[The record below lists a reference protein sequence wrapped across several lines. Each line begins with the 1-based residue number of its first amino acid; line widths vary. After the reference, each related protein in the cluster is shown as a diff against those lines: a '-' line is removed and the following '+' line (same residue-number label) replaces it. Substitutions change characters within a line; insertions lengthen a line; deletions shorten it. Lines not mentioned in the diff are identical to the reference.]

1 MNIYVGNLLFDV
13 TEDELREAFKPF
25 GEVTEVRLIMDKFS
39 GKSKGFGFIE
49 MPSKEEA
56 EKAIEE
62 LNSKEMKGRAM
73 TVNEAK
79 PKTDRG
85 GRGRRGGFGG
95 GRGGGG
101 RERGGYGGGG
111 GRGGG
116 GGYGGG
122 GGRGGGGR
130 Y

>member
-13 TEDELREAFKPF
+13 TEDELKEAFSPF

-39 GKSKGFGFIE
+39 GKSKGFGFVE

-62 LNSKEMKGRAM
+62 MNGKEMKGRAM
-73 TVNEAK
+73 TVNVAK

-85 GRGRRGGFGG
+85 GRGRGGFGG
-95 GRGGGG
+95 GQG
-101 RERGGYGGGG
+101 RG

-116 GGYGGG
+116 FGNRHG
-122 GGRGGGGR
+122 GGRKGGSGGSRGGGSRGR

>member
-13 TEDELREAFKPF
+13 SESDLREAFEKF
-25 GEVTEVRLIMDKFS
+25 GERTEVRLIMDKFS

-56 EKAIEE
+56 EEAI
-62 LNSKEMKGRAM
+62 KEMDGKEMMGRAM
-73 TVNEAK
+73 KVNEAK

-85 GRGRRGGFGG
+85 GGGRG
-95 GRGGGG
+95 GRGGGF
-101 RERGGYGGGG
+101 GGGGGG

-116 GGYGGG
+116 
-122 GGRGGGGR
+122 RR

>member
-13 TEDELREAFKPF
+13 TEDELKELFAPF
-25 GEVTEVRLIMDKFS
+25 GQVTEVRLIMDKFS

-56 EKAIEE
+56 EKAIEA
-62 LNSKEMKGRAM
+62 LNGKDMKGRAM

-85 GRGRRGGFGG
+85 GG
-95 GRGGGG
+95 GRG
-101 RERGGYGGGG
+101 RGGYGGGG
-111 GRGGG
+111 GGR

-122 GGRGGGGR
+122 GNRGYGGGGNRGGGGR
-130 Y
+130 DRY